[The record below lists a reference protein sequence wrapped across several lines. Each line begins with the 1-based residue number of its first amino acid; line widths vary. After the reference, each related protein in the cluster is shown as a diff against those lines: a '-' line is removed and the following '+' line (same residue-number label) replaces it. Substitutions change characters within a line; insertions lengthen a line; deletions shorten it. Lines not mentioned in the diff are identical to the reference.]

1 MTEAEWY
8 SDETATFGDR
18 LAAARD
24 AVKMSQKD
32 LAHRLGV
39 STKTL
44 DNWEHDISEPRANR
58 LTILS
63 GVLNV
68 SLPWLMT
75 GVGQGVDV
83 DSEALAPEATD
94 ILAEI
99 RMLRAEMSRAAA
111 RMGVLEKRVRARLID
126 EVE

>member
-1 MTEAEWY
+1 MTENEWY

-18 LAAARD
+18 LSAARD

-39 STKTL
+39 STSTL
-44 DNWEHDISEPRANR
+44 EKWENDISEPRANR
-58 LTILS
+58 LTMLS

-75 GVGQGVDV
+75 GEGQGVDV
-83 DSEALAPEATD
+83 DADTLAPEAVD

-111 RMGVLEKRVRARLID
+111 RMGVLEKRVRAGLGAD
-126 EVE
+126 G